1 MRYAV
6 AAAAAEELLAFSVTP
21 SGEGALV
28 FTTAGGVIAVGDA
41 VAVGDLKGVQLNSP
55 LVSAVADPDGGG
67 YWLVAADGGVFA
79 FDAEF
84 FGSVPQLVPDGVVAE
99 EWLNAAVVGLA
110 PTASGGGYW
119 LTAADGGVFSFGD
132 AQFRGSLPLVLPG
145 VTLNGPVTD
154 VVGVGAGYVLV
165 AEDGGVFNF
174 SDTPFHGSLGG
185 NPPTEPVVAITPI
198 PVG

>member
-1 MRYAV
+1 MC
-6 AAAAAEELLAFSVTP
+6 S
-21 SGEGALV
+21 S
-28 FTTAGGVIAVGDA
+28 
-41 VAVGDLKGVQLNSP
+41 DL
-55 LVSAVADPDGGG
+55 
-67 YWLVAADGGVFA
+67 
-79 FDAEF
+79 
-84 FGSVPQLVPDGVVAE
+84 DGVVAE

-110 PTASGGGYW
+110 PTATGGGYW

-174 SDTPFHGSLGG
+174 SDTPFHGSLGD

-198 PVG
+198 PAG